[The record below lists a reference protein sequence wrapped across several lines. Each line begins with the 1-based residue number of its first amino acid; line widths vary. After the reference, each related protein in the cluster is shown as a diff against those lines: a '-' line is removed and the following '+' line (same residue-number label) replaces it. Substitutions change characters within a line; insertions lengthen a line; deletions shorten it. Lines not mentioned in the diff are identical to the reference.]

1 MLLLLLYTYTT
12 YNSKLH
18 LKNLFSCFFSLICVS
33 FLLFFFHLYYIIF
46 LTFGE
51 KKISSCFFISFLS
64 ASIFLLKSYYIFH
77 LFFFLLKKLV
87 STLYYT
93 QYVIVLYTIIL
104 LSARRLNFLF
114 LFFHRKKIRTDRP
127 SLLTYI
133 DYILFHFAG
142 NLAKVE
148 IGKHIFSYIKNVK
161 PKAVFWLKHFP
172 KY

>member
-1 MLLLLLYTYTT
+1 MTGGIYRLKRIIISIHPFKKCYYYYCILTT
-12 YNSKLH
+12 YNLKLH

-51 KKISSCFFISFLS
+51 KKTFPLVSSLHFSLCLNFSSKILLYISSFFLS
-64 ASIFLLKSYYIFH
+64 F
-77 LFFFLLKKLV
+77 KKLV

-114 LFFHRKKIRTDRP
+114 LFFHRKKIRTYRP
-127 SLLTYI
+127 SLLT
-133 DYILFHFAG
+133 
-142 NLAKVE
+142 
-148 IGKHIFSYIKNVK
+148 
-161 PKAVFWLKHFP
+161 
-172 KY
+172 

>member
-1 MLLLLLYTYTT
+1 M
-12 YNSKLH
+12 
-18 LKNLFSCFFSLICVS
+18 FSCFFSLKCVS

-51 KKISSCFFISFLS
+51 KKHFLLFLHFISLCLNFSSKILLYISSFFLS
-64 ASIFLLKSYYIFH
+64 F
-77 LFFFLLKKLV
+77 KKLV

-133 DYILFHFAG
+133 DYLYFISFCWEFGKGRDRQTYFFRAR
-142 NLAKVE
+142 AKH
-148 IGKHIFSYIKNVK
+148 KKC
-161 PKAVFWLKHFP
+161 
-172 KY
+172 

>member
-1 MLLLLLYTYTT
+1 MCVFSSFLFSSLLYYFLDFWR
-12 YNSKLH
+12 K
-18 LKNLFSCFFSLICVS
+18 KN
-33 FLLFFFHLYYIIF
+33 
-46 LTFGE
+46 
-51 KKISSCFFISFLS
+51 ISSCFFISFLS

-93 QYVIVLYTIIL
+93 QYVIVLYTIML

-133 DYILFHFAG
+133 DYVLFHFAG

-148 IGKHIFSYIKNVK
+148 IGQHIFSGQEQDIKNQRLFSSDWSISLSVK
-161 PKAVFWLKHFP
+161 KNSLE
-172 KY
+172 

>member
-1 MLLLLLYTYTT
+1 MTGGIYRLKRIIISIHPFKKCYYYYCILTT
-12 YNSKLH
+12 YNFKLH
-18 LKNLFSCFFSLICVS
+18 LKNLFSCFFSLKCVS

-51 KKISSCFFISFLS
+51 KKHFLLFLHFISLCLNFSSKILLYISSFFLS
-64 ASIFLLKSYYIFH
+64 F
-77 LFFFLLKKLV
+77 KKLV

-127 SLLTYI
+127 SLL
-133 DYILFHFAG
+133 
-142 NLAKVE
+142 K
-148 IGKHIFSYIKNVK
+148 K
-161 PKAVFWLKHFP
+161 
-172 KY
+172 